1 MRLIR
6 LKGIR
11 TKIRLVITLPSF
23 PMKLAAMWLTPPPLT
38 STRIETSTKK
48 TFTTFGFSLVDRR
61 PHRHQL
67 QQRHRALRQRRQLQ
81 LLLRQRQRQ
90 RQRQQQLPLHGLRL
104 LQGPL
109 LLQGGDLLP
118 DRDREFRVFSDP

>member
-1 MRLIR
+1 
-6 LKGIR
+6 
-11 TKIRLVITLPSF
+11 
-23 PMKLAAMWLTPPPLT
+23 MKPEAMWLTPPPLT

-48 TFTTFGFSLVDRR
+48 TFTTFGYSLADRH

-67 QQRHRALRQRRQLQ
+67 QQRHRALRQRPQLQ
-81 LLLRQRQRQ
+81 LLLRQLQHRALLLLLR
-90 RQRQQQLPLHGLRL
+90 LLLLHGLRL

-118 DRDREFRVFSDP
+118 DRDREFRVISDP